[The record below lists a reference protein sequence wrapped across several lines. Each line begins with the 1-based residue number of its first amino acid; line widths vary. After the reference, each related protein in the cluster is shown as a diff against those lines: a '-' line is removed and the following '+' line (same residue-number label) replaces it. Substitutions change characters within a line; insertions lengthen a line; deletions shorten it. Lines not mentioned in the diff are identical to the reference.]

1 MATKKPQKL
10 DALDALAQ
18 GDAQRVM
25 ALMLW
30 VARKRN
36 PDLYVQITEHDIKG
50 FDDCIAYLKV
60 KPQVRVTRPQGLPA
74 QPGIPAAANRRAVPA
89 REATP
94 PKPYVMV
101 VLTDEK
107 GDAIRPVENNEGDF
121 DEAKAAAEVR
131 KARDQAA
138 DLAQRL
144 VQQGRSGEF
153 SLSDMQDAANALLVL
168 SRAV

>member
-1 MATKKPQKL
+1 MATKKKL
-10 DALDALAQ
+10 DLLDTLAQ
-18 GDAQRVM
+18 GDSQRVM

-36 PDLYVQITEHDIKG
+36 PDLYVQINEHDIRG

-60 KPQVRVTRPQGLPA
+60 KPQVRISRPQGLPA
-74 QPGIPAAANRRAVPA
+74 QPAIPQTANRRAVPA
-89 REATP
+89 REATA

-107 GDAIRPVENNEGDF
+107 GDAIRPVENNEQDF
-121 DEAKAAAEVR
+121 DEARAAADVR
-131 KARDQAA
+131 KARDQAPE
-138 DLAQRL
+138 LAQRL
-144 VQQGRSGEF
+144 VQQARTGEY
-153 SLSDMQDAANALLVL
+153 SLSDMQDAANALLTL